1 MRSSE
6 WPCLLWSSE
15 MRPGV
20 EMNEEQFVCFI
31 NLILFIFFILVMK
44 NRKTCCSWAC
54 LPACILF
61 CQSLWRRLSRSNT
74 SSQKL
79 TFFHPSIHLLRS
91 PSPHLLID
99 SLEAGPGF
107 HGNRFHS
114 PSASEAQLFLKPQ
127 PPFFSLPPCALPVP
141 LPSTSSHFLQAKTVG
156 QKNLATRGQ
165 HKVHRLLEIGFQ
177 GVKLSV

>member
-1 MRSSE
+1 MFYKFNFIYFFYPGHE
-6 WPCLLWSSE
+6 KQENVLLVS
-15 MRPGV
+15 
-20 EMNEEQFVCFI
+20 
-31 NLILFIFFILVMK
+31 LF
-44 NRKTCCSWAC
+44 AC
-54 LPACILF
+54 LHIILSVF
-61 CQSLWRRLSRSNT
+61 VKKVKQIRQIPLVKAHFLS
-74 SSQKL
+74 
-79 TFFHPSIHLLRS
+79 SIHLLRS

-165 HKVHRLLEIGFQ
+165 HQVHRLLEIGFQ